1 MKNLLLLII
10 GNFDMTMKEI
20 KKVKSDINK
29 LKASLEHTEAVLE
42 EKIAKG

>member
-29 LKASLEHTEAVLE
+29 LKASLEHTEAALE